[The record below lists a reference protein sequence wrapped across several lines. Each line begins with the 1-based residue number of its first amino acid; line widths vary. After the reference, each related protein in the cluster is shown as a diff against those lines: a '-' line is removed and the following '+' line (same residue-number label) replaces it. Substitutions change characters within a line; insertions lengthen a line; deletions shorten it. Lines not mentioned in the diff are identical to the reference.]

1 MTSAR
6 LFRLV
11 VRWFIT
17 LAVPFL
23 LLMSGVR
30 MLLSYEFLR
39 FEYTRPGFPA
49 DPYGFTTLDRL
60 EYGMYAISFLFSAEG
75 DEELARLRLPRDKC
89 WPQPDGA
96 ANCAQFNERE
106 LGHLA
111 DVKSTLTAG
120 FLLCLICLFTA
131 LFCAITVLFCPI
143 LSPIRQDFLSHIL
156 GGLRQGATLTLAIV
170 ASLVVIA
177 VAAWDSAF
185 DAFHELFFTAGT
197 WRFPFSDSL
206 IRLYPEQL
214 FIDAAV
220 ITCGFAAACSLAI
233 LAACWRWA
241 KRPPH
246 VNLTCDS
253 G

>member
-1 MTSAR
+1 MTSLR
-6 LFRLV
+6 LYRLV
-11 VRWFIT
+11 PRYFIT

-23 LLMSGVR
+23 LVMSGVR

-89 WPQPDGA
+89 WQPLDGA

-111 DVKSTLTAG
+111 DVKSALTVG
-120 FLLCLICLFTA
+120 FLLYFACLVSVL
-131 LFCAITVLFCPI
+131 LSAITVHFCPI
-143 LSPIRQDFLSHIL
+143 LSPIRQEFFINFRR
-156 GGLRQGATLTLAIV
+156 GLRQGATLTLAV
-170 ASLVVIA
+170 VTALTVIA
-177 VAAWDSAF
+177 FAAWDRAF
-185 DAFHELFFTAGT
+185 DAFHELFFAAGT

-206 IRLYPEQL
+206 IRLYPEQI

-233 LAACWRWA
+233 LAACWHWK
-241 KRPPH
+241 KRRPH
-246 VNLTCDS
+246 LNFTRES